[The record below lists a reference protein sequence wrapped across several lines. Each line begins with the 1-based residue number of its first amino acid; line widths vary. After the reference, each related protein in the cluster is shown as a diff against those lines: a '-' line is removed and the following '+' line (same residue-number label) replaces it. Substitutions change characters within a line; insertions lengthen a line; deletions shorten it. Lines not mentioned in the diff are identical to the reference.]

1 MMEYYNVSEDSYFNR
16 LIDGLVILVL
26 GVAIGVVVSQI
37 LLTKEVTTITTRSRV
52 TKQQD
57 ALSEEH
63 GVVEQE
69 VNFDVDLP
77 KGVKLEEN

>member
-1 MMEYYNVSEDSYFNR
+1 MEYYNVSEDSYFNR

-26 GVAIGVVVSQI
+26 GVAIGVVLSQI
-37 LLTKEVTTITTRSRV
+37 LLTKEVTTVTTRSRV

-69 VNFDVDLP
+69 VNLGVDIP
-77 KGVKLEEN
+77 RGAKLEEN